1 MFDTII
7 LINLQKCNYMNITY
21 HTVIIQQIKKL
32 LLEFHN
38 SSFHNRCFIQQN
50 SHEILAI
57 QYEIPRNFLHC

>member
-38 SSFHNRCFIQQN
+38 SSFHNWWFIQK
-50 SHEILAI
+50 
-57 QYEIPRNFLHC
+57 IPTKY